1 MFKHRRLIVTLIA
14 IVLVFALI
22 LGLIAMVAQSIL

>member
-1 MFKHRRLIVTLIA
+1 MYKHRRLIVTLIA

-22 LGLIAMVAQSIL
+22 MGVVAMVAQSFL